1 MDTATPSGTEV
12 EPGTPSSGN
21 MYTASD
27 DMQTCEDDHTGT
39 GYSDEDSE
47 AETDSTQRQQ
57 AEEIGHLLKE
67 NLSAV
72 SIIHCNSFFPGTL
85 DCFEGFKTIVSVQKD
100 SLAVFT
106 ILRVVLFSHLIL
118 LSELL
123 EAPLPRRGS
132 RLAQTKALP

>member
-1 MDTATPSGTEV
+1 MTLVDIGCSLRWSSRKYKENIKQKFHIDQRNNSKIMDTATPSGTEV

-21 MYTASD
+21 LYTGSD

-67 NLSAV
+67 NLSGV
-72 SIIHCNSFFPGTL
+72 SIIHRYVC
-85 DCFEGFKTIVSVQKD
+85 
-100 SLAVFT
+100 AV
-106 ILRVVLFSHLIL
+106 L
-118 LSELL
+118 
-123 EAPLPRRGS
+123 
-132 RLAQTKALP
+132 